1 MICAYVASARW
12 LEHKINMPMQ
22 DLGEAH
28 SPHLQASLPAD
39 GLIGQG
45 KQKATEEAA
54 SCRNSAAADSVDMH
68 DSFGLC
74 LELDNEHHVQ
84 EDTDSASVA
93 TVKVGSLAASSVAT
107 TEVVQ
112 ASAMQHEY
120 ASTAQSARP
129 EQDACCSELPS
140 KALSLTP
147 VDAAVDKD
155 QSNQAYP
162 GQSTHRLD
170 ADVHGRQ
177 LASQDKRM
185 QTAQVTALSTGD
197 QHGRMGAHCQ
207 ARPASS
213 SSAGPASRQASLAM
227 KRHAECSA
235 SAEMSAVKK
244 ASDGLHDDQEPMQHP
259 EVPLLR
265 ICGCFA
271 LPSQIESVLLQ
282 IFCTIDMQ
290 LQDCVHAVTG
300 LSKCHD

>member
-1 MICAYVASARW
+1 MQFVHMLPW
-12 LEHKINMPMQ
+12 LEHKLTMQ
-22 DLGEAH
+22 GLGEAQ
-28 SPHLQASLPAD
+28 SPLPQASLPAD

-45 KQKATEEAA
+45 RQKATEEAA
-54 SCRNSAAADSVDMH
+54 SGRSSAAADSFDMH

-162 GQSTHRLD
+162 SQSTHRLD
-170 ADVHGRQ
+170 EDAHGRQ
-177 LASQDKRM
+177 LASQDKCI
-185 QTAQVTALSTGD
+185 QSTGD
-197 QHGRMGAHCQ
+197 QQGRMGAHCQ

-244 ASDGLHDDQEPMQHP
+244 ASDGLHDDQEPRQHP
-259 EVPLLR
+259 E
-265 ICGCFA
+265 GTGT
-271 LPSQIESVLLQ
+271 STE
-282 IFCTIDMQ
+282 DMQ
-290 LQDCVHAVTG
+290 VFRITIPN
-300 LSKCHD
+300 